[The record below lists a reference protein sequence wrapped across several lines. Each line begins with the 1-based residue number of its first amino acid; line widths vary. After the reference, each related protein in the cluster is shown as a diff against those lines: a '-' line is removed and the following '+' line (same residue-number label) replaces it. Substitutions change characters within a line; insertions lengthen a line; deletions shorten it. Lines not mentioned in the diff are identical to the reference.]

1 MVSSP
6 ELRQLA
12 AGDVEWQEE
21 IYPVDGLAA
30 GRRGEG
36 AAVGGVLLSVSR
48 HQGGFGQPP
57 EPHLGPLLLD
67 LGQSRNQGGQGSIV
81 LGLIIRAVNGSSRTF
96 TVPGVPEKARI
107 RALSKEIGKGK
118 LVHNDH
124 N

>member
-36 AAVGGVLLSVSR
+36 AAVGGVLGRVSR
-48 HQGGFGQPP
+48 HQGGLRQPP
-57 EPHLGPLLLD
+57 EPHLGTLLLD
-67 LGQSRNQGGQGSIV
+67 PGQSRDQGGQGCVV
-81 LGLIIRAVNGSSRTF
+81 LWL
-96 TVPGVPEKARI
+96 K
-107 RALSKEIGKGK
+107 LHKG
-118 LVHNDH
+118 
-124 N
+124 